1 MLHRILQR
9 KLAKYT
15 IYSFPRIDYNEIN
28 IFSGGTCMKKS
39 QFWQK
44 LSPLVLPIAFQQLM
58 GALVSTSDTLMM
70 GLIDQSSLSAV
81 SLATQISFVVSLFCF
96 GLTGAGSLLA
106 AQYWGKGSKPD
117 VEQVFAVMLRP
128 MALVGGLF
136 TAASLLI
143 PQLLMRIFT
152 PDPELIRLGAAYL
165 RAVSFSYVLMCV
177 NQSYLTILRNSGRAA
192 TATVITSTG
201 VVLNIFLNAVL
212 IFGLLGFPALG
223 AVGAALATTVTRM
236 VEFVWVLMET
246 ARPDRIKLRK
256 SYLFGRC
263 PLEKDYWKHGTI
275 LTANN
280 VVWGVGIT
288 MGSVILGR
296 LGSDAVAANS
306 IAMTMKNLVNCFCM
320 GLATGGAILV
330 GNELGA
336 DHLETA
342 KQYGGKVVRIAL
354 ISGAITA
361 VFLIA
366 LTPVISN
373 LAELSPTSQ
382 EYLKWMIV
390 VCAINLIGMSNNSA
404 IISGIFPAG
413 GDTRFGFICDCITLW
428 VIVVPLGFLAA
439 FVWELPIWVVYIFIN
454 MDEWVK
460 IPAVFHHYKKYNW
473 VRNLT
478 RQEES
483 L

>member
-1 MLHRILQR
+1 MDNRLFWK
-9 KLAKYT
+9 KL
-15 IYSFPRIDYNEIN
+15 R
-28 IFSGGTCMKKS
+28 
-39 QFWQK
+39 
-44 LSPLVLPIAFQQLM
+44 PLVFPIAFQQLM
-58 GALVSTSDTLMM
+58 SALVSTSDTLMM
-70 GLIDQSSLSAV
+70 GLIDQASLSAV
-81 SLATQISFVVSLFCF
+81 SLATQIAFVVSLFIF
-96 GLTGAGSLLA
+96 GLTGAGSLMA

-128 MALVGGLF
+128 MVCVGGIF
-136 TAASLLI
+136 TLAALTV

-152 PDPELIRLGAAYL
+152 PDPVLIGLGSRYL
-165 RAVSFSYVLMCV
+165 RAVALSYVLMCI
-177 NQSYLTILRNSGRAA
+177 NQCYLTVLRNSGRAA
-192 TATVITSTG
+192 TATAISSTG
-201 VVLNIFLNAVL
+201 VVLNIILNAIL

-223 AVGAALATTVTRM
+223 AVGAALATTITRV
-236 VEFVWVLMET
+236 VEFIWVLAET

-256 SYLFGRC
+256 TYFLGKC
-263 PLEKDYWKHGTI
+263 PLSREYWKHGTI

-280 VVWGVGIT
+280 VIWGVGIT

-320 GLATGGAILV
+320 GLASGGAILV

-336 DHLETA
+336 NNLETA
-342 KQYGGKVVRIAL
+342 KHYGGKVVRLAL

-361 VFLIA
+361 VFLISM
-366 LTPVISN
+366 TPVISN
-373 LAELSPTSQ
+373 LAELSAQSQ

-428 VIVVPLGFLAA
+428 VIVVPLGLLAA

-460 IPAVFHHYKKYNW
+460 IPAVFHHYRKYKW
-473 VRNLT
+473 VKNLT
-478 RQEES
+478 VT
-483 L
+483 

>member
-1 MLHRILQR
+1 M
-9 KLAKYT
+9 
-15 IYSFPRIDYNEIN
+15 S
-28 IFSGGTCMKKS
+28 
-39 QFWQK
+39 
-44 LSPLVLPIAFQQLM
+44 
-58 GALVSTSDTLMM
+58 ALVSTSDTLMM
-70 GLIDQSSLSAV
+70 GLIDQASLSAV
-81 SLATQISFVVSLFCF
+81 SLATQISFVVSLFIF

-106 AQYWGKGSKPD
+106 AQYWGKGSRGD
-117 VEQVFAVMLRP
+117 VEQVFAIMLRP

-136 TAASLLI
+136 TLASLFV
-143 PQLLMRIFT
+143 PGLLMRIFT
-152 PDPELIRLGAAYL
+152 PDGELIRLGSGYL
-165 RAVSFSYVLMCV
+165 RAVALSYLLMCI
-177 NQSYLTILRNSGRAA
+177 NQSYLCIMRNSGRAG
-192 TATVITSTG
+192 TATVISSTG
-201 VVLNIFLNAVL
+201 VVLNIALNAIL

-223 AVGAALATTVTRM
+223 AVGAALATTITRV
-236 VEFVWVLMET
+236 VEFIWVLAET

-256 SYLFGRC
+256 EFLFGKC
-263 PLEKDYWKHGTI
+263 SLEGDFWKHGVI

-320 GLATGGAILV
+320 GLASGGAILV

-336 DHLETA
+336 NNLELA
-342 KQYGGKVVRIAL
+342 KAYGGKVVRLALGSGAVTAIFL
-354 ISGAITA
+354 ISM
-361 VFLIA
+361 
-366 LTPVISN
+366 TPVITQI
-373 LAELSPTSQ
+373 AELSPTSQ
-382 EYLKWMIV
+382 EYLQWMIV

-428 VIVVPLGFLAA
+428 CIVVPLGLLGA
-439 FVWELPIWVVYIFIN
+439 FVWHLPIWVVYIFIN

-460 IPAVFHHYKKYNW
+460 IPAVFHHYRKYRW

-478 RQEES
+478 REET
-483 L
+483 